1 VLKFHVFLEVPGKL
15 IPIQAL
21 STASGECGCASTCS
35 GLAGSWLPGILVP
48 NQHVSDVVGDQVQL
62 VHVLRLVMEG
72 TDRSRNG
79 TVQEYIVAG
88 TSKEEFQKRLK
99 AVITSNPPSVVA
111 QSSPPARPDV
121 VADTT
126 NSTTTNPTDSVPATQ
141 PQTSTT
147 VQAAAETSDRG
158 NRRNIR
164 AGKQPARETAEE
176 TGSPAGNERS
186 KLQVKEK
193 REQVV
198 KLERKRREERERIRN
213 QIQQDKEERK
223 RREAEEK
230 ARHTAAT
237 AAAVAAAA
245 TPESSLSRSKPAQ
258 QCRLQVRL
266 FDGSSVRTSFPP
278 TATIHANVRPW
289 LDAHRSDGNSP
300 YTLKHILTPLPNHTI
315 SDAEEER
322 TLEDLSLGPTANLIM
337 VPVPSYIDAYA
348 SSSSVASLP
357 FRAASAGYGLM
368 SGAVGAVAGTVG
380 SFLGYGAQQQPTG
393 NNPVD
398 GTTAQQA
405 SGPTRSGPS
414 SRGAGINIRTLHD
427 QRDGRDDRQF
437 YNGNQVFTPSCAGTE
452 IGH

>member
-1 VLKFHVFLEVPGKL
+1 M
-15 IPIQAL
+15 
-21 STASGECGCASTCS
+21 
-35 GLAGSWLPGILVP
+35 P

-62 VHVLRLVMEG
+62 VHVLRLAMEG
-72 TDRSRNG
+72 TDGNRNG

-99 AVITSNPPSVVA
+99 AVITSNPPSDVA

-126 NSTTTNPTDSVPATQ
+126 NSTTTNPPDPVPATQ

-147 VQAAAETSDRG
+147 VQAAADTSDRA

-164 AGKQPARETAEE
+164 AGKQPARETTEE
-176 TGSPAGNERS
+176 TESSAANERS

-198 KLERKRREERERIRN
+198 KLERERREERERIRN

-237 AAAVAAAA
+237 AAA
-245 TPESSLSRSKPAQ
+245 TPESSLSRSKPTQ

-368 SGAVGAVAGTVG
+368 SGVVGAVAGTVG
-380 SFLGYGAQQQPTG
+380 SFLGYGAQQQPAG

-398 GTTAQQA
+398 VTTAQQA

-414 SRGAGINIRTLHD
+414 SRGGGINIRTLYD

-452 IGH
+452 IGN